1 MKCFRI
7 YTENKNPDKINE
19 ILSLGFD
26 GFTVIRTKGFW
37 KGVPENAL
45 LIEIYTD
52 NEKLVKALAEAIK
65 KNNKQEAI
73 LVTSAD
79 VDFNLI

>member
-1 MKCFRI
+1 MKVFRI
-7 YTENKNPDKINE
+7 YTENKNENKLKELIS
-19 ILSLGFD
+19 ICFD

-45 LIEIYTD
+45 LIEIYTE
-52 NEKLVKALAEAIK
+52 NAELIRALAGAIK
-65 KNNKQEAI
+65 KNNKQEAV

-79 VDFNLI
+79 VDFQLI